1 MKINLDKLVI
11 WTLNRQAKIFLRE
24 SYLHTSFT
32 LGTNNETTQQKKKK
46 IEKFIEE
53 PDFVELSTQAKHLRM
68 RILHGH
74 YLIDSPLYYC

>member
-1 MKINLDKLVI
+1 MKLLK
-11 WTLNRQAKIFLRE
+11 KK
-24 SYLHTSFT
+24 
-32 LGTNNETTQQKKKK
+32 KKKK

-74 YLIDSPLYYC
+74 YLNDSPPAILLLVFEFLFS

>member
-1 MKINLDKLVI
+1 MRK
-11 WTLNRQAKIFLRE
+11 

-32 LGTNNETTQQKKKK
+32 LGTNNETTQKKKK

-53 PDFVELSTQAKHLRM
+53 RFFVQLYTQAKHLRM

-74 YLIDSPLYYC
+74 DLNDSPPAILLLVFEFLFS